1 MDTVPMKSTGDFHEI
16 RRKDRILDGERAVE
30 LLQTAEYGYLS
41 LGESDNGYAY
51 GVPLNFA
58 YDPEGNALY
67 FHCAPEGHKVDNM
80 KRNNKV
86 SFCVVGRTKVIGEK
100 FSTLYESVMVFGKA
114 ETDPTGED
122 KRTALRKLLEK
133 YSPDHPEAGEQYM
146 EQRLDAVHTFKIRIE
161 SLTAKGK
168 IR

>member
-67 FHCAPEGHKVDNM
+67 FHCM
-80 KRNNKV
+80 KA
-86 SFCVVGRTKVIGEK
+86 SSC
-100 FSTLYESVMVFGKA
+100 SA
-114 ETDPTGED
+114 
-122 KRTALRKLLEK
+122 KRK
-133 YSPDHPEAGEQYM
+133 Q
-146 EQRLDAVHTFKIRIE
+146 IRP
-161 SLTAKGK
+161 AKTNVPH
-168 IR
+168 